1 VPFAIYCSADMGKLK
16 AYWGRLKARAKLTP
30 VERRLFLRIFLG
42 GMLLTTGVLVA
53 DAVGMLANLERWL
66 YDQRAAACQF
76 FTPPP
81 TDRLV
86 HLDIDDK
93 AVDAIGRWPW
103 PRSRMARIVEEI
115 ARAKPKAVA
124 IDVLYAEAEEVEQPD
139 RTMKRSP
146 GDGEFANQLA
156 KMDGVVIPVSLLIA
170 PPRSL
175 TDVESAIAAELTADL
190 ELTEPELH
198 ARLRTRG
205 FTNEQIG
212 PHFAARFLEA
222 RRAAVYDRL
231 RVETAQGQVDL
242 EDLYTRLLPRAD
254 ATLHSPLRRLV
265 AEQYVHVMAVR
276 EMAKYGVAMPENM
289 RAPVQSTVKAVP
301 LPEFSRAS
309 DGVGFVDFE
318 IFSEATVRSMPLLV
332 EHDKVL
338 YPQFGVTLAC
348 QMLGADVRKMRFSR
362 SEAIIPRANKAD
374 VVIPLRSYYSR
385 RLGRNVP
392 LMMDIPFFGGER
404 WQTMYDWPEQAAEK
418 AHRSLGS
425 VWDICLARDKITR
438 NNANADDAIAAIL
451 SDRTE
456 GLGLGFDPPRA
467 KKYLADLPDL
477 EDVAAREGI
486 VARTLK
492 ELIES
497 GWIEQFASQ
506 KPEEL
511 TPEKRLEH
519 DNFNRAY
526 RALRDAH
533 DHNKKLKAQLD
544 ADRKALADAIG
555 DKGVLIGWTA
565 TGAADVVTTS
575 LHARCPGVVVHGV
588 IANAVLTGNW
598 WRTAPAWIAPA
609 FTIALGLLAAGAVG
623 FHSPFKAALAGVAL
637 LGGYL
642 LLNGIVLFDYG
653 DRVVGAAGPLVAVG
667 VVWGGCSLMRLTHE
681 TLERIRTA
689 RDLAVFRH
697 EMELA
702 RSVQQALIPKSP
714 PEIAGLEP
722 HGWTKPADLT
732 GGDCFDLWKLPDGR
746 LGILLADASGHG
758 LAPSMIVSQV
768 RALVR
773 AIAEIETHPDKV
785 LDRVNARV
793 AADLEPGRFATAFLG
808 FLSAE
813 GELQWASAGHGP
825 QLWCDV
831 SKGTI
836 VEFDSTGLPLG
847 VTEEWVGDIAE
858 PLQLKPSGMLIVFS
872 DGIFEAPAPDGN
884 MFGVERVTEIVDRL
898 RDAPAADIVAAVREA
913 VTKWQG
919 KDVPHDDQT
928 TVVVRRLEVAV
939 VTTGPEGYRAVVAAH
954 AEGE

>member
-1 VPFAIYCSADMGKLK
+1 MAKMRATKI
-16 AYWGRLKARAKLTP
+16 GRFNLWAKLTP
-30 VERRLFLRIFLG
+30 VERRLFVRIFLTG
-42 GMLLTTGVLVA
+42 VMLTAVVLVA
-53 DAVGMLANLERWL
+53 DGMGMLANLERWL
-66 YDQRAAACQF
+66 YDKRAENCQF

-81 TDRLV
+81 SDQLV

-115 ARAKPKAVA
+115 GRAKPKALA
-124 IDVLYAEAEEVEQPD
+124 IDVLYAEPEEVEQPD

-146 GDGEFANQLA
+146 GDGEFAAQLSTL
-156 KMDGVVIPVSLLIA
+156 DGVVIPVSLLID
-170 PPRSL
+170 PPRALSS
-175 TDVESAIAAELTADL
+175 VESAIAAELQADL
-190 ELTEPELH
+190 ELTEPELL

-205 FTNEQIG
+205 FTVEDVG
-212 PHFAARFLEA
+212 PHYAARYLEA

-231 RVETAQGQVDL
+231 RAETSHGPVTLD
-242 EDLYTRLLPRAD
+242 ELYPRLLPRAD

-276 EMAKYGVAMPENM
+276 EMAKHGVPLPEKM
-289 RAPVQSTVKAVP
+289 RAPVQSGIKAVP
-301 LPEFSRAS
+301 LPEFTRAS

-348 QMLGADVRKMRFSR
+348 HMLGADVRQMRFTS
-362 SEAIIPRANKAD
+362 SGAIIPRENAAD
-374 VVIPLRSYYSR
+374 VQIPLRSYYSR
-385 RLGRNVP
+385 RLGRSVP

-404 WQTMYDWPEQAAEK
+404 WQTMYDWPKQEAEK
-418 AHRSLGS
+418 AHLSLGM
-425 VWDICLARDKITR
+425 VWDICLTREKIVR
-438 NNANADDAIAAIL
+438 NNAAVDKAISIILGDAGPAL
-451 SDRTE
+451 T
-456 GLGLGFDPPRA
+456 LDPALA
-467 KKYLADLPDL
+467 KKYAAQLPDP
-477 EDVAAREGI
+477 EDVQARREI
-486 VARTLK
+486 IAKTRK
-492 ELIES
+492 ELTDS
-497 GWIEQFASQ
+497 KWLEQFASVKDAEL
-506 KPEEL
+506 KPEE
-511 TPEKRLEH
+511 RLMRDE
-519 DNFNRAY
+519 
-526 RALRDAH
+526 LRDA
-533 DHNKKLKAQLD
+533 DLALSRADEENAKLKAQLD
-544 ADRKALADAIG
+544 GQRKELTDAIKS
-555 DKGVLIGWTA
+555 KGVLIGWTA

-598 WRTAPAWIAPA
+598 WRTAPLWIAPA
-609 FTIALGLLAAGAVG
+609 FTILLGLLTAGAVG
-623 FHSPFKAALAGVAL
+623 YHAPFKAALAAIAL
-637 LGGYL
+637 LFGYL
-642 LLNGIVLFDYG
+642 LLNGVVIFDYG
-653 DRVVGAAGPLVAVG
+653 DRIVAAAGPVVAIAT
-667 VVWGGCSLMRLTHE
+667 VWAGCGLMRVTYE
-681 TLERIRTA
+681 ALERIRTA
-689 RDLAVFRH
+689 RDLAVFKH

-702 RSVQQALIPKSP
+702 RSVQQALIPKKAP
-714 PEIAGLEP
+714 AIPGLEP
-722 HGWTKPADLT
+722 HGWTKPADMT

-758 LAPSMIVSQV
+758 LAPSIIVSQV

-773 AIAEIETHPDKV
+773 AISEIETHPDKV

-808 FLSAE
+808 FLSTD

-836 VEFDSTGLPLG
+836 TEFDSTGLPLG
-847 VTEEWVGDIAE
+847 VTEEWVGDIAP
-858 PLQLKPSGMLIVFS
+858 PLQLMPTGMLIVFS
-872 DGIFEAPAPDGN
+872 DGIFEAPSPAGP
-884 MFGVERVTEIVDRL
+884 MFGVERVTEIIDRL

-939 VTTGPEGYRAVVAAH
+939 VTTSPEGYRAVVAAH
-954 AEGE
+954 ADSLVPSPVTPGEG